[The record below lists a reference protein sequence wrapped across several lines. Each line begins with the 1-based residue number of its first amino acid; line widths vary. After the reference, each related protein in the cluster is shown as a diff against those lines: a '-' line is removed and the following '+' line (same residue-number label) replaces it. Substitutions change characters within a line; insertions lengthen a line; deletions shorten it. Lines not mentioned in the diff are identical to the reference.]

1 MNKNKNS
8 LPKLLIADEDEDL
21 SKSLALVF
29 SDKFDVRI
37 ANDSPAFNAELESA
51 VYLLIDVNIV
61 ENKGID
67 FLISI
72 REKYPNT
79 FIILMDK
86 AVTKRS
92 QLRTLYKR
100 YSDASV
106 FKPFDAEYI
115 QKLVTRLGAKTTNS
129 SA

>member
-100 YSDASV
+100 
-106 FKPFDAEYI
+106 
-115 QKLVTRLGAKTTNS
+115 
-129 SA
+129 